1 MQCVVSH
8 SSEAYKML
16 LHRVCT
22 SLARCWRGRCG
33 QRGDGVA
40 AGLVLMRSAGRLPYV
55 ASLGRKRRH
64 LARGPAICR
73 QSGAEAA
80 TSRPAACHLSPVW
93 GGSGDIPPGGLP
105 FVASLGRKRRH
116 LARGPAIC
124 RQSGAEAATFRP
136 AACRL
141 SPVRGGSGDISPGRM
156 PFVAS
161 LGRKWRHFA
170 RGPAI
175 CRQSGAEVA
184 TFRPTAEPQKKG
196 GPAFLRGRPAKLP
209 RSRYSSSPTPHRPP
223 CDGDDACAGR
233 PQSSS
238 GPRSPAR
245 TAQRSSSDRPCAAR

>member
-105 FVASLGRKRRH
+105 FVAS
-116 LARGPAIC
+116 P
-124 RQSGAEAATFRP
+124 
-136 AACRL
+136 
-141 SPVRGGSGDISPGRM
+141 
-156 PFVAS
+156 
-161 LGRKWRHFA
+161 GRKWRHLA
-170 RGPAI
+170 RQDAV

>member
-124 RQSGAEAATFRP
+124 RQSGAEAATSRP
-136 AACRL
+136 RACHM
-141 SPVRGGSGDISPGRM
+141 SPVWGGSGDISPGRM

-161 LGRKWRHFA
+161 PGRKWRHLA
-170 RGPAI
+170 RQDAV

-184 TFRPTAEPQKKG
+184 TFRPRACHLSPVWG
-196 GPAFLRGRPAKLP
+196 GSGDISPDGRAAKEGRPRIPA
-209 RSRYSSSPTPHRPP
+209 RPP
-223 CDGDDACAGR
+223 S
-233 PQSSS
+233 Q
-238 GPRSPAR
+238 
-245 TAQRSSSDRPCAAR
+245 TT